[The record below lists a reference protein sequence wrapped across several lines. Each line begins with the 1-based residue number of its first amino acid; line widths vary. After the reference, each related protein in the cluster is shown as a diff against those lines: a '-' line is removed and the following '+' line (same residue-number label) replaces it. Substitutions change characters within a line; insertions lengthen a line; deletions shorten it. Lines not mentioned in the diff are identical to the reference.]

1 MLHSLPK
8 PLRWLLPA
16 ALWATAVAHLALVP
30 AQAAPLKPGQQA
42 SKASAKTVA
51 GAAAKARAKTPVQ
64 TASPTDE
71 APALALSEADE
82 QAAADVVRAQLAA
95 FAADDAEKAF
105 SYAAPSIRSTFGTAA
120 YFLAMVRGH
129 YPMVYRPTSIAFL
142 KPDKREQLPKEA
154 ALLLKVHLTD
164 RQDKPWVAVYQ
175 LQRQKNK
182 SWRIAGCTVVGNDGR
197 MV

>member
-8 PLRWLLPA
+8 PLRWLLSA
-16 ALWATAVAHLALVP
+16 VFWATTTTHLALVP
-30 AQAAPLKPGQQA
+30 AQAAPLKPGQHA
-42 SKASAKTVA
+42 GKASAKTSA
-51 GAAAKARAKTPVQ
+51 GPVAKARAKTPVQ
-64 TASPTDE
+64 TVSTTD
-71 APALALSEADE
+71 AVPAIALSEADE
-82 QAAADVVRAQLAA
+82 KAAADVVRAQLAA

-105 SYAAPSIRSTFGTAA
+105 SYATPSIRSTFGSAN

-142 KPDKREQLPKEA
+142 KPDKRDQLPKEA
-154 ALLLKVHLTD
+154 ALLLKVQITD
-164 RQDKPWVAVYQ
+164 SQDKPWLAVYQ

-182 SWRIAGCTVVGNDGR
+182 SWRIAGCTVVGNEGR